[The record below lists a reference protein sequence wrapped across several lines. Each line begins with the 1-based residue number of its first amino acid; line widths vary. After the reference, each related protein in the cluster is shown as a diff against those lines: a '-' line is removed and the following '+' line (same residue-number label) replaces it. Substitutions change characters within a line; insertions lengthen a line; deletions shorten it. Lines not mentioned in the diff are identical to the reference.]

1 MGFKDKLIKQKNG
14 SYVLKSKDKKV
25 KKKGICVE
33 CGENGLDRE
42 LLYQYNAEDMILV
55 RNYIEDH
62 LIMHPKHKSM
72 TPEWCDTCKS
82 LKKYS
87 VRII

>member
-1 MGFKDKLIKQKNG
+1 MGFKDKLIRQKDG
-14 SYVLKSKDKKV
+14 SYVLKSKDKKI

-42 LLYQYNAEDMILV
+42 LLYQYNAEDMVLV

-82 LKKYS
+82 LKQYS
-87 VRII
+87 VRVI

>member
-1 MGFKDKLIKQKNG
+1 MGFKDKLIRQKDG
-14 SYVLKSKDKKV
+14 SYVLKSKDKKI

-42 LLYQYNAEDMILV
+42 LLYQYNAEDVVLV

-72 TPEWCDTCKS
+72 TPAWCDTCKS
-82 LKKYS
+82 LKQYS
-87 VRII
+87 VRVI